1 MRVFLTVLAA
11 LFVAELLASIVHGYV
26 LAADYAPYY
35 GTLLRGG
42 ADPAWQFALLP
53 VAHLAWVAGLVW
65 VYLRATFT
73 GSRVVQGLKLGFLGW
88 MICQVPLWLLWFAE
102 QPWPNGLVLKQL
114 ALELVS
120 SLLVGVTIAAC
131 AGRAA
136 ERKAARPAPAV
147 TAS

>member
-1 MRVFLTVLAA
+1 MTKMRIFLTGLAA
-11 LFVAELLASIVHGYV
+11 LFVAELLASVVHGYL

-53 VAHLAWVAGLVW
+53 LAHLAWVSGLIW
-65 VYLRATFT
+65 VYLRVTLT
-73 GSRVVQGLKLGFLGW
+73 GSRVIQGLKLGLLGW
-88 MICQVPLWLLWFAE
+88 VIGQVPLWLLWFAE

-120 SLLVGVTIAAC
+120 SLLVGVTIALC
-131 AGRAA
+131 ARGAGQR
-136 ERKAARPAPAV
+136 V
-147 TAS
+147 TAPLATA

>member
-1 MRVFLTVLAA
+1 MTKTRIFLTGFAA
-11 LFVAELLASIVHGYV
+11 LFVAELLATLVHGFL

-53 VAHLAWVAGLVW
+53 LAHLAWVVGLVW
-65 VYLRATFT
+65 VYLHTTFE
-73 GSRVVQGLKLGFLGW
+73 GSRVVQGLELGFLGW
-88 MICQVPLWLLWFAE
+88 MIGQVPLWLLWFAE

-120 SLLVGVTIAAC
+120 SLLVGMTIALC
-131 AGRAA
+131 ARGSARGTAA
-136 ERKAARPAPAV
+136 TLAA
-147 TAS
+147 T